1 MARSLNDEEKLLV
14 RRAYD
19 KLELC
24 EKRYTVTY
32 AGFLNE
38 KEQDI
43 LIPEFERVSG
53 TKAVFSG
60 GYSGAERRLLLFV
73 PEYEELDLSEVM
85 AAIRCTYYKEYD
97 LNHRDFLGSLMGLGI
112 EREAVG
118 DIIVSKKECRADIVV
133 KREILQ
139 FILSELSSAGR
150 AALKVTEIPLS
161 ELENTEKEVVTV
173 TDTVASPRIDAIAS
187 SGFGMSR
194 ENAATLVKSG
204 KVYVD
209 RRLVTEP
216 DRLISDG
223 ALVNA
228 QGYGK
233 FKVYI
238 TGSVSKKGRMFV
250 KIERYV

>member
-1 MARSLNDEEKLLV
+1 
-14 RRAYD
+14 
-19 KLELC
+19 
-24 EKRYTVTY
+24 
-32 AGFLNE
+32 
-38 KEQDI
+38 
-43 LIPEFERVSG
+43 
-53 TKAVFSG
+53 
-60 GYSGAERRLLLFV
+60 
-73 PEYEELDLSEVM
+73 
-85 AAIRCTYYKEYD
+85 
-97 LNHRDFLGSLMGLGI
+97 MGLGI

-118 DIIVSKKECRADIVV
+118 DIIVSKKACRADIIV
-133 KREILQ
+133 KREILP

-161 ELENTEKEVVTV
+161 ELENAEREVVTV

-187 SGFGMSR
+187 SGFGVSR
-194 ENAATLVKSG
+194 ENAASLVKSG

-209 RRLVTEP
+209 RRLVTDP
-216 DRLISDG
+216 DRPVSDG